1 MRIKFFFFFFQSRDI
16 LNWTVLKKFI
26 FLFVLLISSG
36 GRRVGGAELISE
48 GTGAFVYPQPAG
60 KLGRLPSWRPI
71 KWDLSAVVRGGDG
84 GEEKLKKSSVLLL
97 PLSFG
102 KRIGKET
109 SISHQTIN
117 GSLLN
122 VIVRTTSPR
131 HKNALSFF
139 IDNNKKSTNHKL
151 NAINKPILLVRS
163 QQLLLSRSTHTK
175 MGKNGA
181 KEALVEISR
190 QSNGTEFPP
199 FSFLFFLTSVRPS
212 VHFF

>member
-1 MRIKFFFFFFQSRDI
+1 
-16 LNWTVLKKFI
+16 
-26 FLFVLLISSG
+26 
-36 GRRVGGAELISE
+36 
-48 GTGAFVYPQPAG
+48 
-60 KLGRLPSWRPI
+60 
-71 KWDLSAVVRGGDG
+71 
-84 GEEKLKKSSVLLL
+84 VLLL

-199 FSFLFFLTSVRPS
+199 FSFLLFLTSVRPS
-212 VHFF
+212 VHFFCIFIYLFFFFFGADRG